1 MKTSQL
7 LRDKLGLSQEN
18 MAQYLKI
25 TLSQL
30 AMYETGKRDL
40 PTNALLLLAE
50 MELFFEK
57 NQNKQL
63 LFLVTQEKKVQE
75 IVAAHTK
82 VLEYKLLKEERLLEK
97 IQKKYDQSIQLHL
110 FTQHLQN
117 NKVTQNTMMRQLA
130 TMAEENNS
138 LGLLTHQIIKLE
150 GIKSLLKAVE
160 NLKKM

>member
-18 MAQYLKI
+18 MAQYLQI

-40 PTNALLLLAE
+40 PTHALVILAE
-50 MELFFEK
+50 MELFFEQK
-57 NQNKQL
+57 QNKQT
-63 LFLVTQEKKVQE
+63 LFLAMQEKKVQE
-75 IVAAHTK
+75 IVAANTK

-138 LGLLTHQIIKLE
+138 LALLTHQIIKLE
-150 GIKSLLKAVE
+150 GIKSLLKTVE

>member
-40 PTNALLLLAE
+40 PTHALVILAE
-50 MELFFEK
+50 MELFFEQK
-57 NQNKQL
+57 QNKQT
-63 LFLVTQEKKVQE
+63 LFLAKQEKKVQE
-75 IVAAHTK
+75 IVTSHTK

-97 IQKKYDQSIQLHL
+97 VQKKYDQSIQLHL
-110 FTQHLQN
+110 FNQHLQN
-117 NKVTQNTMMRQLA
+117 SKVAQNTMMSQLA
-130 TMAEENNS
+130 KMAEENNS
-138 LGLLTHQIIKLE
+138 LAQLTQQKIKLE
-150 GIKSLLKAVE
+150 SIKSLLKAVE